1 MFAFPID
8 LFERLLI
15 LEDAKQLKNLA
26 VAFLHPEAPIKS
38 DEISK
43 ARCYFDRFS
52 APQQQS
58 FEDTVYIENTLE
70 DALNL
75 KQLAINYMHPEIGIA
90 SSNPLTCARCNFSR
104 YSAIEQESVE
114 ESEERAVILDDAIKL
129 RQAARQYLYPEE
141 GVVTSYAPSYGRCY
155 FSRYSA
161 IEQES
166 VEESEERAVI
176 LDDAIKLRQAARQYL
191 YPEEGVVTSYA
202 PSYGR
207 CYFSRYSAI
216 EQESVEESEERAV
229 ILDDAIKLRQAARQ
243 YLYPE
248 EGVVT
253 SYAPSYGR
261 CYFSRYSAIKQESV
275 EKSDERAA
283 ILDDAMKLRQTAR
296 QYLYPEEGVV
306 TSYAPSYGRSYFSR
320 YSAIEQESV
329 EKSDERA
336 AILDDAMKLRQA
348 ARQYLQPVE
357 SVVSSDA
364 TSYGRCYFGRYSA
377 IEQESVEESEE
388 HQNVLNDALA
398 LKRLAMDYMHPEVR
412 IVTSDLAACA
422 RCYFDSISA
431 VRQDSYEEAEEH
443 HKILVD
449 ALNLKILAGL
459 SLPKSKTL
467 PNTMELDSKVQ
478 NVSKSYSAVHLYGL
492 DDDFVDASYF

>member
-114 ESEERAVILDDAIKL
+114 ESEERAVILDDVIKL

-161 IEQES
+161 IAQES
-166 VEESEERAVI
+166 VEKSEERATI
-176 LDDAIKLRQAARQYL
+176 LDDAM
-191 YPEEGVVTSYA
+191 
-202 PSYGR
+202 
-207 CYFSRYSAI
+207 
-216 EQESVEESEERAV
+216 
-229 ILDDAIKLRQAARQ
+229 KLRQAARQ

-275 EKSDERAA
+275 EESDERAA

>member
-114 ESEERAVILDDAIKL
+114 ESEERAVILDDVIKL

-141 GVVTSYAPSYGRCY
+141 GVVISYAPSYGRCY

-166 VEESEERAVI
+166 VEESE
-176 LDDAIKLRQAARQYL
+176 
-191 YPEEGVVTSYA
+191 
-202 PSYGR
+202 
-207 CYFSRYSAI
+207 
-216 EQESVEESEERAV
+216 
-229 ILDDAIKLRQAARQ
+229 
-243 YLYPE
+243 
-248 EGVVT
+248 
-253 SYAPSYGR
+253 
-261 CYFSRYSAIKQESV
+261 
-275 EKSDERAA
+275 ERAA

-320 YSAIEQESV
+320 YSAIEQKSV
-329 EKSDERA
+329 EKSEERA
-336 AILDDAMKLRQA
+336 AILDDVMKLRQA

-422 RCYFDSISA
+422 RGYFDSISE

>member
-114 ESEERAVILDDAIKL
+114 ESEERAVILDDVIKL

-141 GVVTSYAPSYGRCY
+141 GVVTSYAPSYGRC
-155 FSRYSA
+155 
-161 IEQES
+161 
-166 VEESEERAVI
+166 
-176 LDDAIKLRQAARQYL
+176 
-191 YPEEGVVTSYA
+191 
-202 PSYGR
+202 
-207 CYFSRYSAI
+207 
-216 EQESVEESEERAV
+216 
-229 ILDDAIKLRQAARQ
+229 
-243 YLYPE
+243 
-248 EGVVT
+248 
-253 SYAPSYGR
+253 
-261 CYFSRYSAIKQESV
+261 
-275 EKSDERAA
+275 
-283 ILDDAMKLRQTAR
+283 
-296 QYLYPEEGVV
+296 
-306 TSYAPSYGRSYFSR
+306 YFSR

>member
-114 ESEERAVILDDAIKL
+114 ESEERAVILDDVIKL

-166 VEESEERAVI
+166 VEESEERAAI
-176 LDDAIKLRQAARQYL
+176 LDDAMKLRQAARQYL

-207 CYFSRYSAI
+207 CYFGRYSAI
-216 EQESVEESEERAV
+216 A
-229 ILDDAIKLRQAARQ
+229 
-243 YLYPE
+243 
-248 EGVVT
+248 
-253 SYAPSYGR
+253 
-261 CYFSRYSAIKQESV
+261 QESV
-275 EKSDERAA
+275 EKSEERAT
-283 ILDDAMKLRQTAR
+283 ILDDAMKLRQAAR

>member
-114 ESEERAVILDDAIKL
+114 ESEERAVILDDVIKL

-166 VEESEERAVI
+166 VEESEERA
-176 LDDAIKLRQAARQYL
+176 
-191 YPEEGVVTSYA
+191 
-202 PSYGR
+202 
-207 CYFSRYSAI
+207 
-216 EQESVEESEERAV
+216 
-229 ILDDAIKLRQAARQ
+229 
-243 YLYPE
+243 
-248 EGVVT
+248 
-253 SYAPSYGR
+253 
-261 CYFSRYSAIKQESV
+261 
-275 EKSDERAA
+275 A

-320 YSAIEQESV
+320 YSAIEQKSV
-329 EKSDERA
+329 EKSEERA
-336 AILDDAMKLRQA
+336 AILDDVMKLRQA